1 MRLRRGGA
9 DRAAAEHSS
18 LCPDSSDPDVRA
30 KHHLRHS
37 GHMIPPASAPPRV
50 IATDLDRT
58 LLRSDGTTSQR
69 TRDALDLAAS
79 QGTHIL
85 AVTARPIRWL
95 ERLIPQFGLLPH
107 VIASNGALCFD
118 LADGI
123 GYDFKPFAP
132 ESLPELLDALRK
144 ALPDAGF
151 ALETRSG
158 LARED
163 VYEVSPFD
171 PDDADPGRRVGAVA
185 ELLAGLGDDP
195 VLKIVVADRDRTS
208 DAMFADAAPA
218 VAGLAD
224 LTYSTNR
231 GLLELG
237 PPGVTKATTLA
248 AWCAA
253 RSITADEVLAFGDM
267 PNDLPMLRW
276 AGRSYA
282 VANAHPDVL
291 AAARG
296 VTGTNDEDGVAAIVE
311 ELFAS

>member
-1 MRLRRGGA
+1 
-9 DRAAAEHSS
+9 
-18 LCPDSSDPDVRA
+18 
-30 KHHLRHS
+30 
-37 GHMIPPASAPPRV
+37 MIPPEATPPPRV

-79 QGTHIL
+79 QGTHIV

-95 ERLIPQFGLLPH
+95 ARLIPQFGLLPH

-118 LADGI
+118 LTTGSAYDLRPFDPDGI
-123 GYDFKPFAP
+123 AT
-132 ESLPELLDALRK
+132 LLEVLRK
-144 ALPDAGF
+144 ALPDARI
-151 ALETRSG
+151 ALETASG
-158 LARED
+158 LAREPD
-163 VYEVSPFD
+163 YELSPMD
-171 PDDADPGRRVGAVA
+171 PDAADPGRRVGVVA
-185 ELLAGLGDDP
+185 DLLSGLGDDP
-195 VLKIVVADRDRTS
+195 VLKIVVTDRDRRS
-208 DAMFADAAPA
+208 AEMFVDAAPA

-224 LTYSTNR
+224 LTYSTDR

-237 PPGVTKATTLA
+237 PRGVTKATTLA

-253 RSITADEVLAFGDM
+253 RGITADEVVAFGDM

-291 AAARG
+291 AAAG
-296 VTGTNDEDGVAAIVE
+296 GGTGSNDEDGVAAVVE
-311 ELFAS
+311 ELFHG